1 MVEGLRKITRF
12 SLACFLWLHT
22 LFLLNLPPELLSKLS
37 VWLHLS
43 AVETILFAL
52 LMVFAFVSAKGFWH
66 GVANVAYVYFF
77 PFVVFFYVCVGIFYA
92 LRAFARATN
101 EPSDDAI
108 TKKGLGE
115 SGPVVLPVSSE
126 PSQPINAREKLRKV
140 AGVLFRPFK
149 RFTVLWCLV
158 LATTTHGWILWAA
171 LELVLLH
178 LSRAAY
184 IVLKISF
191 FSGGWF
197 GDFEKIVHK
206 NVDEWVT
213 KLHSVTRESPP
224 SPDLKNL
231 WTTVKA
237 WERAIRFVQNEAL
250 VSKWALLLG
259 SIFFGCVYVYFAF
272 LFSFAYYGIARG
284 IALHTLSWLD
294 FLVTSLFIPFFVG
307 ALPQNIAIRFLA
319 GLQCIFVLAIGIGSI
334 QKYLRRRIR
343 SISLIAKA
351 IDSRLSDQILQEK
364 KLILEEK
371 YSPAATVSQSG
382 QAPQQ

>member
-12 SLACFLWLHT
+12 SLAAFLWLHT

-43 AVETILFAL
+43 AVETVLFSL
-52 LMVFAFVSAKGFWH
+52 LVVFAFVSAKGFWH

-101 EPSDDAI
+101 ESSDDAI
-108 TKKGLGE
+108 TKKELDE
-115 SGPVVLPVSSE
+115 SGPVVLAVNSE
-126 PSQPINAREKLRKV
+126 PSQPINVREKLRKV
-140 AGVLFRPFK
+140 AGVLLRPFK
-149 RFTVLWCLV
+149 RFTLLWCLV
-158 LATTTHGWILWAA
+158 LATTTHSWILWAA
-171 LELVLLH
+171 LTLVLLH

-184 IVLKISF
+184 LVLKISF

-197 GDFEKIVHK
+197 GDFEKIIHK
-206 NVDEWVT
+206 NVDEWVA

-237 WERAIRFVQNEAL
+237 WENAIRFVQNESL

-259 SIFFGCVYVYFAF
+259 SIFLGSVYVYFAF
-272 LFSFAYYGIARG
+272 LFSFAYYGIARA
-284 IALHTLSWLD
+284 IALQTLSWLD
-294 FLVTSLFIPFFVG
+294 FLVMSLFMPFFVS
-307 ALPQNIAIRFLA
+307 ALPQSVAIRFLA
-319 GLQCIFVLAIGIGSI
+319 GLQCVFIFAIGIGSI
-334 QKYLRRRIR
+334 VKYLRRRVR
-343 SISLIAKA
+343 SLSLMAKA
-351 IDSRLSDQILQEK
+351 INLRLSDQMVQEK
-364 KLILEEK
+364 KLILQEK
-371 YSPAATVSQSG
+371 FSSAEGVSPPSKE
-382 QAPQQ
+382 PQ